1 MAEQRNVRQAR
12 RSVWALAAGLL
23 LLGGC
28 AIVPD
33 PAAPT
38 TRAEA
43 PPSPNPQAAPPPS
56 VIFPGGRAVP
66 REVAR
71 HRVAVLVPL
80 TGANAGVG
88 QSIANA
94 AALAL
99 ADSGE
104 ERIQIT
110 AYDTARGAATAANQ
124 ALAEGNR
131 FFLGPL
137 LAEDVRAVAPAAR
150 AAGVP
155 VVAFSND
162 TSVAGNGV
170 YLMGFVP
177 GQSIDRVVGYARSRG
192 LQRFAGLVPSGV
204 YGQRAGQALI
214 AAVERSG
221 GRLVAMQTYARSP
234 AAVRAAAGRLNR
246 QSPADA
252 VLIADS
258 SNIAAA
264 AAPTLRSGA
273 RLFGTELWA
282 ADSDLFAQSE
292 LRGAW
297 FAAAPT
303 GMFDQLSTRYRARF
317 GSNPYRLASLG
328 YDAMLMTVR
337 VAAGWPV
344 GQPFPERALRGQ
356 AFSGIDGP
364 FRFWRDGVAD
374 RSLEVLEVGPNG
386 IRTISAAAPSG
397 AK

>member
-12 RSVWALAAGLL
+12 RYAVALAAGL

-43 PPSPNPQAAPPPS
+43 PPPPATQAAPPPS
-56 VIFPGGRAVP
+56 VVFPGGRAVP

-80 TGANAGVG
+80 TGPNAGVG

-110 AYDTARGAATAANQ
+110 AYDTARGARAAANQ

-150 AAGVP
+150 GSGVP
-155 VVAFSND
+155 VVSFSND
-162 TSVAGNGV
+162 VSVAGNGV

-177 GQSIDRVVGYARSRG
+177 GQSIDRVVAYARNRG
-192 LQRFAGLVPSGV
+192 VQRFAGLVPSGV

-214 AAVERSG
+214 AAVKRTG
-221 GRLVAMQTYARSP
+221 GRLVALQTYQRSP

-252 VLIADS
+252 VLVADS
-258 SNIAAA
+258 SNFAAT
-264 AAPTLRSGA
+264 AAPSLRNGA
-273 RLFGTELWA
+273 RLLGTELWA
-282 ADSDLFAQSE
+282 ADDGLPGQAA

-297 FAAAPT
+297 FAAAPA
-303 GMFDQLSTRYRARF
+303 GLFDQLSTRYRVRF
-317 GSNPYRLASLG
+317 GASPYRLASLG
-328 YDAMLMTVR
+328 YDAALMTVR
-337 VAAGWPV
+337 IAAEWPV
-344 GQPFPERALRGQ
+344 GQPFPERALRTGS
-356 AFSGIDGP
+356 FTGIDGP
-364 FRFWRDGVAD
+364 FRFWRDGVAE
-374 RSLEVLEVGPNG
+374 RSLEVLEIAADGVRTVSARQNG
-386 IRTISAAAPSG
+386 RD
-397 AK
+397 